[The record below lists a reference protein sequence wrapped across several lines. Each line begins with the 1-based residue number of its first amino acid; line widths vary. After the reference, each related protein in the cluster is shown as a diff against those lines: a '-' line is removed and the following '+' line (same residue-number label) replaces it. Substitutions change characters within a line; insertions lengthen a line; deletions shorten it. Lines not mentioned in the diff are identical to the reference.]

1 MICCRIR
8 RSCGWLIQRDYETY
22 KETATL
28 VQGVV
33 DRGIPVYFSHG
44 QYDRRELL

>member
-1 MICCRIR
+1 
-8 RSCGWLIQRDYETY
+8 
-22 KETATL
+22 